1 MPPAGAP
8 FGRPSP
14 APVPPLPAPRGP
26 APRTPGARPPAQ
38 RGPQQPSP
46 APRPPASRPAAPR
59 RPVPRD
65 QPPRRPAPD
74 PRTQAGRPRPS
85 RPPAAGPAASP
96 AHGPVR
102 AHPVAVLVAIGLGA
116 LGVVYLWW
124 SDTPAVSNFGEW
136 VTNAGRVLG
145 LLAGYGV
152 VVLVALMAR
161 LPPLDRGVGTD
172 RLARWH
178 AMGGRYIISL
188 ITAHALL
195 IIWGYAITAH
205 TNVVSQAV
213 TLVLDYPDVLMA
225 TVAAFLLIGVG
236 IVSARAAR
244 KRMRYETWYYLH
256 FYTYVAIAL
265 AFSHQFAVGADFVAN
280 QPARVGWSVLYATVG
295 AAVLWYRV
303 IRPLRRA
310 ARHQFRVVS
319 LAAEAP
325 GVVSVHIGGR
335 YLDELHAEPGQF
347 FRWRFLTR
355 GRWWS
360 ANPYSLSAMPRPDLM
375 RITVKEHG
383 DHSGGVRHLRPG
395 TRVIAE
401 GPYGSFSA
409 ATVRAGRQV
418 LLLAGGVG
426 ITPLRAMFAA
436 IPGDVTLVYRASEP
450 SDVVFHRE
458 LEAIAQARGA
468 RVHYLIGSR
477 AQLGGDPLS
486 ARRLAELVPG
496 LHRCEVYVC
505 GPGGMTETAV
515 AELRAAGVPRSRIH
529 YESFEF

>member
-1 MPPAGAP
+1 
-8 FGRPSP
+8 
-14 APVPPLPAPRGP
+14 VPGGQAFR
-26 APRTPGARPPAQ
+26 
-38 RGPQQPSP
+38 SP
-46 APRPPASRPAAPR
+46 APRSPLPREQAPWPPEPR
-59 RPVPRD
+59 RPEPRRPDPRD
-65 QPPRRPAPD
+65 QPPRPPAQD
-74 PRTQAGRPRPS
+74 PRNRAPRPPEPRS
-85 RPPAAGPAASP
+85 PVLGPTASHAP
-96 AHGPVR
+96 SPVR
-102 AHPVAVLVAIGLGA
+102 AHPVAILVAIGLGA
-116 LGVVYLWW
+116 LGVVFLWW

-205 TNVVSQAV
+205 TNVVSEAV

-280 QPARVGWSVLYATVG
+280 EPARVGWSALYATVG
-295 AAVLWYRV
+295 AAVLWYRI
-303 IRPLRRA
+303 IRPLRQA
-310 ARHQFRVVS
+310 ARHQLRVVS
-319 LAAEAP
+319 LSAEAP

-335 YLDELHAEPGQF
+335 YLDELRAEPGQF

-383 DHSGGVRHLRPG
+383 DHSEAVRRLRPG

-436 IPGDVTLVYRASEP
+436 IPGDVTLVYRASAP

-496 LHRCEVYVC
+496 LHRCEVYLC